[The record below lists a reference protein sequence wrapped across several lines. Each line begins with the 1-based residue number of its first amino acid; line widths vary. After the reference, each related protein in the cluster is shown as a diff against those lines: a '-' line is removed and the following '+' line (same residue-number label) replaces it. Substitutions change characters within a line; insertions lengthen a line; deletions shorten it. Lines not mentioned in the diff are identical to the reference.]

1 MERFFYYV
9 MPHGTLWE
17 VRSQGQ
23 FDLQLHETQ
32 QQAWLAAA
40 TSAREKFAAS
50 GTPTGVRVKLIG
62 QSWQQFE
69 VAESGELRE
78 QPVSI

>member
-23 FDLQLHETQ
+23 FELQLHETQ
-32 QQAWLAAA
+32 EQAYLAAA
-40 TSAREKFAAS
+40 KAAKQKHAS
-50 GTPTGVRVKLIG
+50 NGTPTGVRV
-62 QSWQQFE
+62 QARDHSWQQFDLDG
-69 VAESGELRE
+69 SDELRE
-78 QPVSI
+78 QPLSI